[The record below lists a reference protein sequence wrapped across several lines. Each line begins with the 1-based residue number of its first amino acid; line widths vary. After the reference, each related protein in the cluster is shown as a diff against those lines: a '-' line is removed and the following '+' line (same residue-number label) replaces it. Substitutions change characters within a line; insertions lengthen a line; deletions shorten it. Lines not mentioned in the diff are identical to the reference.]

1 MPTISE
7 GFAGFSD
14 LILPVVLMFSP
25 PMISGYS
32 RPSSEW
38 TLARAARMARAFS
51 GFEKS
56 VNGSLR
62 NGPSGRKR
70 FCLPTRTASSV
81 AAIQVTSTGW
91 DEYLILRLCVRFLR
105 PVNAYLKTCAGTE
118 AVRIKSERW
127 TGADEPAQ
135 KRVKSQHTDT
145 DC

>member
-1 MPTISE
+1 MPTISD
-7 GFAGFSD
+7 GFDGFSD

-38 TLARAARMARAFS
+38 TLARAERMARAFS

-91 DEYLILRLCVRFLR
+91 DEYLIRRQPSGFFSPGGRVIARVFRVASGDRLHLALSLRLRGTSQGAATSSPLR
-105 PVNAYLKTCAGTE
+105 
-118 AVRIKSERW
+118 R
-127 TGADEPAQ
+127 
-135 KRVKSQHTDT
+135 
-145 DC
+145 